1 MKRIKI
7 AHDRQIRRD
16 LRIAHDLRIV
26 MTIALKDIGDAVR
39 NRTTLSVM
47 LGTVVLMLSS
57 MALPFLAGLNAAP
70 TAVVYD
76 PGRTTLIRALT
87 SREEFQLGIVDSR
100 EELEEAVG
108 NTSELR
114 LGLVVPEDLA
124 ATVTASQAG
133 DPVRLE
139 GYLPHWADPD
149 DAAALTAYFEKQL
162 AEALWRD
169 VEIDV
174 VGRSVYP
181 RPDTFGQHTMT
192 SHTLAIV
199 VLTVGLAL
207 VPGLLVEEK
216 ENHTLD
222 ALLVSPARYIQIIL
236 GKGATGLF
244 YGLIVGLIVYGMNS
258 KWIVDGA
265 IFVVAIG
272 LGTLFAVTVGLLLGV
287 LIENPSASNLWT
299 GLILIVLMVP
309 AFVGNLLRETT
320 PAVIRTGLRAIP
332 TAAFSKLIILSMLRT
347 VRTSDWT
354 VPVVQLALSTLIVAG
369 ILVWQVRRRERA
381 A

>member
-1 MKRIKI
+1 
-7 AHDRQIRRD
+7 
-16 LRIAHDLRIV
+16 
-26 MTIALKDIGDAVR
+26 
-39 NRTTLSVM
+39 
-47 LGTVVLMLSS
+47 
-57 MALPFLAGLNAAP
+57 
-70 TAVVYD
+70 
-76 PGRTTLIRALT
+76 
-87 SREEFQLGIVDSR
+87 
-100 EELEEAVG
+100 
-108 NTSELR
+108 
-114 LGLVVPEDLA
+114 
-124 ATVTASQAG
+124 
-133 DPVRLE
+133 
-139 GYLPHWADPD
+139 
-149 DAAALTAYFEKQL
+149 
-162 AEALWRD
+162 
-169 VEIDV
+169 
-174 VGRSVYP
+174 
-181 RPDTFGQHTMT
+181 MT